1 MIRFE
6 RNFCC
11 GGESLKII
19 TMAKINVALDGPSGS
34 GKSTIGKL
42 LANQLGYCF
51 LDSGLLYR
59 HFACFYF
66 QKQAGEINSSLLT
79 EWQKLTVDKEKLMV
93 ELEKDKVELSSPEL
107 SRLTSQLSPH
117 PELRQ
122 IIRQSQRELTR
133 GGG

>member
-1 MIRFE
+1 M
-6 RNFCC
+6 
-11 GGESLKII
+11 S
-19 TMAKINVALDGPSGS
+19 KINVALDGPSGS

-42 LANQLGYCF
+42 LANQLGYRF

-59 HFACFYF
+59 HFARFYF
-66 QKQAGEINSSLLT
+66 QKQATEINPFLLT

-93 ELEKDKVELSSPEL
+93 ELEKDKAALNSPEL

-122 IIRQSQRELTR
+122 IIRQFQQTLTSPK
-133 GGG
+133 G